1 MENDNYRPPLKTLL
15 SSDFLLTLLDD
26 KKPLARRGTYRE
38 GFEDAI
44 LVAKSV
50 IVSAPDCSKQII
62 CKNCKDAELLFNKIK
77 ERLIEEY
84 NLLDYKREYHC
95 NKEYPDVD
103 AIEELDGKKNGLDM
117 ALCIIDELHT
127 SMEEQDA
134 KR

>member
-50 IVSAPDCSKQII
+50 IISAPDCSKQII
-62 CKNCKDAELLFNKIK
+62 FF
-77 ERLIEEY
+77 Y
-84 NLLDYKREYHC
+84 
-95 NKEYPDVD
+95 
-103 AIEELDGKKNGLDM
+103 
-117 ALCIIDELHT
+117 
-127 SMEEQDA
+127 
-134 KR
+134 